1 MIRKLAAE
9 LSAARSVLILTHLRP
24 DGDALGSSFGL
35 RRYLR
40 DNGKAAE
47 VLLPAPPPERYREL
61 CRDALGA
68 VGSEELDA
76 YDLIVTLDC
85 ANAERLGCGSTLT
98 PELLKTRHCVNI
110 DHHRS
115 NSLAASLGLDAADS
129 PSFVDGDAPSTC
141 TIVAELLLAAR
152 GEITP
157 ECATLLLA
165 GMMTDTGCFCFA
177 NTNGRALR
185 TAAEMTD
192 RGADVEKLAN
202 ALFFNKPLR
211 QLQMESEL
219 VRDHLRVAC
228 DGEFAYMFVPEELTR
243 RYDFD
248 LKEDEGLIDIVRSVS
263 GARIAMLCHRRPD
276 GFRVSLRA
284 KDHRCPVRPIAR
296 KFGGGGHDMAA
307 GCTLEVADFG
317 AVEAIILPEVAAALK
332 GKNK

>member
-9 LSAARSVLILTHLRP
+9 LGSARSVLILTHLRP

-35 RRYLR
+35 RKYLR
-40 DNGKAAE
+40 DNGAAAE

-61 CRDALGA
+61 CRGALDVVA
-68 VGSEELDA
+68 QKDLDA
-76 YDLIVTLDC
+76 YDCIVTLDC
-85 ANAERLGCGSTLT
+85 ANAERLGCGAALT

-115 NSLAASLGLDAADS
+115 NSLAASLGLDGEGAL
-129 PSFVDGDAPSTC
+129 SFVDGGAPSTC
-141 TIVAELLLAAR
+141 TLVAEILLAAG
-152 GEITP
+152 GEISP

-185 TAAEMTD
+185 TAAEMAD
-192 RGADVEKLAN
+192 RGADVETISN

-211 QLQMESEL
+211 QLQLESEL
-219 VRDHLRVAC
+219 VRDWLRIDC
-228 DGEFAYMFVPEELTR
+228 EGRFAYMFVPEELMR
-243 RYDFD
+243 KYDFD
-248 LKEDEGLIDIVRSVS
+248 LKEDEGLIDIVRSVR
-263 GARIAMLCHRRPD
+263 GAKIAMLCHRRPD

-284 KDHRCPVRPIAR
+284 KDRRWPVGPIAR

-307 GCTLEVADFG
+307 GCTLDVADFA
-317 AVEAIILPEVAAALK
+317 AVEAIILHEVAAALDQK
-332 GKNK
+332 